1 MMERLRAGRPVDRLC
16 RQTCAVQPAH
26 GSRLLSGIADVIG
39 RQLLLGFK
47 HRIYAFRR
55 YDIGAFEREHEWRI
69 LSVVDDH
76 VDLLAEDASAIDYK
90 SFAGFIYAGQIVGKD
105 VNPDLLAGVALDRKS
120 VVWGKS
126 VAVRVDR
133 GGRSIIKK
141 KK

>member
-76 VDLLAEDASAIDYK
+76 VDLLAEAASANDYN
-90 SFAGFIYAGQIVGKD
+90 SFSGLLTSGTIEGQDG
-105 VNPDLLAGVALDRKS
+105 NHTQ
-120 VVWGKS
+120 
-126 VAVRVDR
+126 
-133 GGRSIIKK
+133 
-141 KK
+141 

>member
-1 MMERLRAGRPVDRLC
+1 MMERLRAGRPVYRLC

-90 SFAGFIYAGQIVGKD
+90 SFAGFISARSEEHTSELQSLMRISYAVFCLKKYKNKQKD
-105 VNPDLLAGVALDRKS
+105 ELNILS
-120 VVWGKS
+120 THN
-126 VAVRVDR
+126 
-133 GGRSIIKK
+133 IQQH
-141 KK
+141 